1 MRNLKKKLLM
11 AAVLLAFTAGAS
23 ALGNTADAASLSA
36 KDSSGPISNVGR
48 DYLIS
53 LIEADRAG
61 GHVIH
66 RAVNPESQAANDD
79 ATPET
84 APDETAV
91 FPDGPN
97 GQNPRMERK
106 APPDRQYRQ
115 GGRDGRPSYGPG
127 EHHRYH
133 GESENRD
140 RHFRHER
147 EEHRFE
153 RDGDHGDPSSCPRLE
168 EAERHHHHRDYRFG
182 PNGEQRH
189 HGEWKGGDNSKFHD
203 RNGNTRHDDGEE
215 TPPPPPP
222 QDAQF

>member
-48 DYLIS
+48 DYRIS

-115 GGRDGRPSYGPG
+115 GGQRRPPVLWS
-127 EHHRYH
+127 RRT
-133 GESENRD
+133 S
-140 RHFRHER
+140 
-147 EEHRFE
+147 
-153 RDGDHGDPSSCPRLE
+153 
-168 EAERHHHHRDYRFG
+168 
-182 PNGEQRH
+182 
-189 HGEWKGGDNSKFHD
+189 
-203 RNGNTRHDDGEE
+203 
-215 TPPPPPP
+215 
-222 QDAQF
+222 